1 MFVQAATS
9 LPHNLERFLNFFKT
23 HNLNVMCF
31 ENKENL
37 FLNTKHFR
45 KHKAFMLRVLKN
57 EICSLC
63 IY

>member
-57 EICSLC
+57 
-63 IY
+63 